1 MNQQPTALPDMENLL
16 SYYINA
22 MWAMGALYLVFMLF
36 ILAFNIVNF
45 VYTIT
50 TLVRAIRSNN
60 PDKTMWV
67 LVIILVPLIGWILYR
82 VLTREPVHQ
91 PQAAAII
98 PGPTQP
104 LVSRTTPPVIV
115 HPVCRPGQ
123 TAAVADAVQAA
134 MDELVRKRRADRSG
148 RS

>member
-1 MNQQPTALPDMENLL
+1 MNPQPTALPDIEKIL

-22 MWAMGALYLVFMLF
+22 MWAMGALYLLFMLF

-45 VYTIT
+45 IYTIT
-50 TLVRAIRSNN
+50 TLVRAIKSNN

-67 LVIILVPLIGWILYR
+67 LIIILVPLIGWILYR
-82 VLTREPVHQ
+82 VLTRESAHT

-98 PGPTQP
+98 PSSAQP
-104 LVSRTTPPVIV
+104 PAFRTTPPVIV
-115 HPVCRPGQ
+115 HPVCRPAQ
-123 TAAVADAVQAA
+123 TAAVADSVQAA
-134 MDELVRKRRADRSG
+134 MDELVRKRRAERSG